1 MKTRNVTFAL
11 PEELLRRVKV
21 IASKQDTSLSAML
34 IRALEQI
41 ADQES
46 GYAEA
51 CAGMLQDLKK
61 GYKLGTKGT
70 IGWDRDSLHER

>member
-1 MKTRNVTFAL
+1 VKTRNVTLAL

-21 IASKQDTSLSAML
+21 IAARQDTSVSAML
-34 IRALEQI
+34 TWALEQI

-46 GYAEA
+46 GCAEA
-51 CAGMLQDLKK
+51 RVGMLQDLKK

-70 IGWDRDSLHER
+70 IGWGRDSLHER

>member
-1 MKTRNVTFAL
+1 MNTRNVTLAL
-11 PEELLRRVKV
+11 PEALLRRVKV
-21 IASKQDTSLSAML
+21 IAAERDTSLSAML
-34 IRALEQI
+34 TRALEQI

-51 CAGMLQDLKK
+51 RAGMLQDLKK